1 MRFVLCLLL
10 VSFVHCS
17 ILGETDEKF
26 DLIPSNLEGEW
37 TRVKFNDT
45 FTIHKLI
52 DSAELPTN
60 QHIRY
65 SFTANSFNSC
75 KIYNSVR
82 PDNFYG
88 YCRWNIYG
96 EYPEIYLSIEY
107 RTSNNPNGEI
117 QSFLYQVVDKSS
129 DQITLRTIRQA
140 L

>member
-1 MRFVLCLLL
+1 MRIVPLLL
-10 VSFVHCS
+10 LASFVQCS
-17 ILGETDEKF
+17 ILGETEEKF
-26 DLIPSNLEGEW
+26 DVIPSNLEGEW
-37 TRVKFNDT
+37 TRVEFNET

-52 DSAELPTN
+52 DSADLPTT

-65 SFTANSFNSC
+65 SFTVNSFNSC
-75 KIYNSVR
+75 NIYNSAR

-107 RTSNNPNGEI
+107 STSNNPSSEI
-117 QSFLYQVVDKSS
+117 QSFLYKVVSKSS